1 MPRPD
6 FDLLDMPP
14 DPPSSGEPVVVF
26 YDCEFTDLTSNS
38 ELLSIGFVVSDLAA
52 ELYIEIAD
60 ANLETASEFV
70 RKEVLPLFGKFNPE
84 ILTRSNAAK
93 RIAGWLDEL
102 RQGERCRQIVVV
114 SDSTWDWEHL
124 DRLFGGVSG
133 QTSWALR
140 LNAVGRT
147 VEQLVDLSLDMTG
160 FSELIEN
167 YHREHNFRHHA
178 LVDARALKSA
188 YRSR

>member
-1 MPRPD
+1 MARPD

-14 DPPSSGEPVVVF
+14 EPPSTGKPITVF
-26 YDCEFTDLTSNS
+26 YDCEFTDLASDS
-38 ELLSIGFVVSDLAA
+38 ELLSVGFVVSDLET

-84 ILTRSNAAK
+84 ILTRNNAAR
-93 RIAGWLDEL
+93 RIAVWLDEL
-102 RQGERCRQIVVV
+102 RQGDRCRQIILV

-124 DRLFGGVSG
+124 DRLFGQVYG
-133 QTSWALR
+133 QTSWSMR
-140 LNAVGRT
+140 LNVVGRT
-147 VEQLVDLSLDMTG
+147 VEQLVDFSPRIPGLS
-160 FSELIEN
+160 EQIEK
-167 YHREHNFRHHA
+167 YHRKHGFRHHA

-188 YRSR
+188 YWNR